1 MVGVVVEQ
9 RTLCI
14 QVERSAGARV
24 RVYVARVCAEHR
36 RTWWLSAH
44 CGSTASYNF
53 STFPFSQQLADVAAG
68 KCHELLGARL
78 LVGHFTDKVADHYCQ
93 RHFREWPEPG
103 VGLKVACNN
112 EIVIGKLM

>member
-1 MVGVVVEQ
+1 MREQINIGAELWVKLLGSKLYKIYVVTRGARMVGVVVEQ

-44 CGSTASYNF
+44 CGSTGTTNDIMVTYY
-53 STFPFSQQLADVAAG
+53 TIQIIIL
-68 KCHELLGARL
+68 
-78 LVGHFTDKVADHYCQ
+78 
-93 RHFREWPEPG
+93 
-103 VGLKVACNN
+103 
-112 EIVIGKLM
+112 